1 MRQQQK
7 NMGWPI
13 SLKLTIVLAFTI
25 AFGFG
30 ITPTRIVNRTWFLL
44 YHSPAV
50 LFSSLRVPPPAPHT
64 LKAAILNVTTDF
76 NELARL
82 LQEFMESP
90 HADPAMESAFR
101 QFLAHRATRS
111 HPGLENALDWV
122 LALYKFA
129 FPFVII
135 SIIAKLTGGGSS
147 DSDSGGAMLGGEH
160 LASVQSAGTPSLQ
173 HYVAASSSKRL
184 VAKVRKHSGSP
195 STPAPN
201 TPQEW
206 DGSEKTSQ
214 DVFVNVVARR
224 AS

>member
-1 MRQQQK
+1 MT
-7 NMGWPI
+7 WPL
-13 SLKLTIVLAFTI
+13 SPKLTILLAFAI

-30 ITPTRIVNRTWFLL
+30 ITPARIINRTWFLL

-82 LQEFMESP
+82 LQEFMESS
-90 HADPAMESAFR
+90 HTDPALESAFR

-111 HPGLENALDWV
+111 HPGLENILDWV

-129 FPFVII
+129 FPFIII
-135 SIIAKLTGGGSS
+135 SFLAKMSGGGS
-147 DSDSGGAMLGGEH
+147 DDNGAVLAGEATPNML
-160 LASVQSAGTPSLQ
+160 QQQQQQ
-173 HYVAASSSKRL
+173 HIGASSGRRLIAQIRSK
-184 VAKVRKHSGSP
+184 HSSGSP
-195 STPAPN
+195 STPAPG

-206 DGSEKTSQ
+206 NATEKTTQ
-214 DVFVNVVARR
+214 NVFANVVARR
-224 AS
+224 GS